1 MSKIEQPEHYQ
12 GRDGISANDV
22 IRAFKLNFAL
32 GNVVKYILRAGR
44 KPNESALDDV
54 RKALWYLND
63 EYRERAHMN
72 NSDLKEFAAREQRG
86 ETRRTFIDALC
97 EHRDDD

>member
-12 GRDGISANDV
+12 GRNGMSANDV

-32 GNVVKYILRAGR
+32 GNVVKYVLRAGR
-44 KPNESALDDV
+44 KPDESDLDDLD
-54 RKALWYLND
+54 KALWYLRD
-63 EYRERAHMN
+63 EYKQRKGASN
-72 NSDLKEFAAREQRG
+72 DDLESLAARDQG
-86 ETRRTFIDALC
+86 GNVRRTFIDALC